1 MGRYVDVVVPMLA
14 IVYPQQETVQS
25 LWKRSKYMEK

>member
-14 IVYPQQETVQS
+14 IVYPQQEIVQS